1 MKAVLAAIALSLAA
15 ASSAPALA
23 QGHDQHGA
31 QAPAAQQPQ
40 QQRHDAK
47 PGKESKQERHV
58 RACKAKYR
66 SFDAKRDAYR
76 GPNGKWIKC
85 RL

>member
-1 MKAVLAAIALSLAA
+1 MKAVLAALALSVAA
-15 ASSAPALA
+15 VSTPVLA

-31 QAPAAQQPQ
+31 PAPAA

-47 PGKESKQERHV
+47 PAKVSKQERHV

-66 SFDAKRDAYR
+66 NYDIKRDAYR
-76 GPNGKWIKC
+76 GPGGKWIKC

>member
-23 QGHDQHGA
+23 QPQGGHDQHGSP
-31 QAPAAQQPQ
+31 APAAQ

-66 SFDAKRDAYR
+66 SFDAKRDAFR

>member
-1 MKAVLAAIALSLAA
+1 MKAVLAALALSVAA
-15 ASSAPALA
+15 VSSPVLA
-23 QGHDQHGA
+23 QPQGGHDQHGA
-31 QAPAAQQPQ
+31 QPAPAT

-47 PGKESKQERHV
+47 PGKESKQDRHV

-66 SFDAKRDAYR
+66 SYDAKRDAFR